1 MCDFPCKFVSDGPV
15 SASEGEDEDENE
27 FYDAL
32 AEGGGAGTPNSAADS
47 RFTLNIPTGSSH
59 RRNNSDSS
67 DETDDTQTQKVVIV
81 TGAANATER
90 QEQWAVEQSAAN
102 RTVAVNSGKRQRRT
116 RVPDKPNYPLNL
128 WSIMKNCIGKDLSKI
143 PMPVN
148 FSEPLSMLQRLT
160 EDYEYADILDV
171 ASR

>member
-1 MCDFPCKFVSDGPV
+1 MYF
-15 SASEGEDEDENE
+15 
-27 FYDAL
+27 
-32 AEGGGAGTPNSAADS
+32 
-47 RFTLNIPTGSSH
+47 
-59 RRNNSDSS
+59 
-67 DETDDTQTQKVVIV
+67 QVVVV
-81 TGAANATER
+81 TGKHTNISENNRQGSTEFKEDASPKANA
-90 QEQWAVEQSAAN
+90 S
-102 RTVAVNSGKRQRRT
+102 KRQRRT

-171 ASR
+171 AAK